1 VHITIARLGRLV
13 MRTDAPRHAEL
24 LTSAVD
30 GGRTVTFPEPPGALR
45 DLRSL
50 SLLLV
55 EPILDSAQLVALR
68 NSVGRLATL
77 TSIGVWVPG
86 RLVAR
91 DSFLHEL
98 LEGWKRTGLR
108 VRAEFVLEAG
118 ADAGAALDG
127 RAGPLTHVLEQSR
140 TLTQAEIAVRWHIL
154 LVPGLVFRLESL
166 YSLARDESV
175 DAVVVDPS
183 WLNANLVRHSGQL
196 SDDERRFANDF
207 ITVRLLQ
214 QECHRFSHARIACYR
229 ALQST
234 LGSTR
239 AESAAAPEHR
249 VAVVRIDA
257 SGPAGSWSL
266 SHESRPGRIEAL
278 DDSGPVRGWRST
290 VARLGLGV
298 AHAVDA
304 GVVMVEGARGAWQ
317 WLRAAATRFSPVAQ
331 GRPAERPLRTVL
343 VIGAYGGDH
352 IGDAAICG
360 GVLRRLHERHGTSR
374 AILMSQRPAHT
385 RRLAGMLET
394 PVKLTVEAYEHASV
408 RSLLGEVDAV
418 VFGGG
423 PLMDLPRQ
431 LVRHLYTTSLATRR
445 GVPFLMEGI
454 GIGPFVR
461 APSAWIAR
469 RLVRMASSVS
479 VRTASDQ
486 ASPLLHDISS
496 TCSQD
501 PAFDYL
507 DTRGSTLN
515 RIPPGDREWI
525 DTLLRGTEGR
535 LTVGLNVRPIR
546 HDFTR
551 GTTPGKRVE
560 YTRAIESRFEE
571 RLADCLRRLSRDSTA
586 PPCVVFFPMN
596 AIQFGM
602 SDLRSAYRIKRLV
615 RDDVD
620 FRIWE
625 GDPALDSVV
634 ELLRRLDMVVT
645 MRFHAAIFALAQRR
659 PVIGIDYR
667 IGADYKVTALLRD
680 AGRSDHCTRIDQMTS
695 DWLYHQLTTS
705 P

>member
-1 VHITIARLGRLV
+1 
-13 MRTDAPRHAEL
+13 
-24 LTSAVD
+24 
-30 GGRTVTFPEPPGALR
+30 
-45 DLRSL
+45 
-50 SLLLV
+50 
-55 EPILDSAQLVALR
+55 
-68 NSVGRLATL
+68 
-77 TSIGVWVPG
+77 
-86 RLVAR
+86 
-91 DSFLHEL
+91 
-98 LEGWKRTGLR
+98 
-108 VRAEFVLEAG
+108 
-118 ADAGAALDG
+118 
-127 RAGPLTHVLEQSR
+127 
-140 TLTQAEIAVRWHIL
+140 
-154 LVPGLVFRLESL
+154 
-166 YSLARDESV
+166 
-175 DAVVVDPS
+175 
-183 WLNANLVRHSGQL
+183 
-196 SDDERRFANDF
+196 
-207 ITVRLLQ
+207 
-214 QECHRFSHARIACYR
+214 
-229 ALQST
+229 
-234 LGSTR
+234 
-239 AESAAAPEHR
+239 
-249 VAVVRIDA
+249 
-257 SGPAGSWSL
+257 
-266 SHESRPGRIEAL
+266 
-278 DDSGPVRGWRST
+278 
-290 VARLGLGV
+290 
-298 AHAVDA
+298 
-304 GVVMVEGARGAWQ
+304 
-317 WLRAAATRFSPVAQ
+317 
-331 GRPAERPLRTVL
+331 VL

-385 RRLAGMLET
+385 SRLAGMLET

-408 RSLLGEVDAV
+408 RSLLGRSMPSCSGRAVD
-418 VFGGG
+418 G
-423 PLMDLPRQ
+423 PPQ
-431 LVRHLYTTSLATRR
+431 ATRKASVHHLAR
-445 GVPFLMEGI
+445 HPARRPFPHGRHRDWTVRASAVRLDRTPPCAHGQQCVGSYGI
-454 GIGPFVR
+454 G
-461 APSAWIAR
+461 
-469 RLVRMASSVS
+469 
-479 VRTASDQ
+479 Q

-507 DTRGSTLN
+507 DTRGITLN

-525 DTLLRGTEGR
+525 DTLLRGTDGR